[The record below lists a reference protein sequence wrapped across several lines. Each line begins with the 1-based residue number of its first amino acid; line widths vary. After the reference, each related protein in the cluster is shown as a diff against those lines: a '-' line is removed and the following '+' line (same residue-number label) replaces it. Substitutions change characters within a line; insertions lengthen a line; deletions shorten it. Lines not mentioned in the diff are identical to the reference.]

1 MEYNQNSS
9 PVVVKLQELCKALV
23 DDPQFA
29 SIRDRVSLFLSDE
42 ETRRQYENLNNKG
55 MMLHGKQQSGVELT
69 EEEIND
75 FEKDRDTLL
84 NNPIAMGFIE
94 AQQEMS
100 EIKNLV
106 NQHISRTFELG
117 RIPTVEDFMGCD
129 SGCGSGCSCGQ

>member
-75 FEKDRDTLL
+75 FEKDRDMLL

-94 AQQEMS
+94 AQQEINK
-100 EIKNLV
+100 IKNLID
-106 NQHISRTFELG
+106 QHISRTFELG
-117 RIPTVEDFMGCD
+117 RVPTVEDFTGCD
-129 SGCGSGCSCGQ
+129 SGCGPGCSCGQ

>member
-75 FEKDRDTLL
+75 FEKARGAITTNRPYL
-84 NNPIAMGFIE
+84 IH
-94 AQQEMS
+94 
-100 EIKNLV
+100 NLKKY
-106 NQHISRTFELG
+106 L
-117 RIPTVEDFMGCD
+117 
-129 SGCGSGCSCGQ
+129 